1 MSFRI
6 LIADD
11 EPIIRR
17 DLRELLQGIGHTVV
31 AEAGNGV
38 QALELVARHR
48 PDVVIVDIKMPALD
62 GIAVAKEIS
71 AEYPVIVLT
80 AYSSPD
86 LVLPARDAGVMAY
99 LTKPFREKDI
109 GPALEL
115 AVTHFLRESRLS
127 ERVAVLK
134 RQLETRRLVDRAKG
148 LIMDREGVS
157 EAQAFRSLQKLSM
170 DRNVPLHEVAEAII
184 RAHG

>member
-17 DLRELLQGIGHTVV
+17 DLRELLQGIGHDVV
-31 AEAGNGV
+31 AEAKDGV

-62 GIAVAKEIS
+62 GIAVAREIS

-80 AYSSPD
+80 AFSSPD
-86 LVLPARDAGVMAY
+86 LILPARDAGVMAY

-109 GPALEL
+109 APAIEL
-115 AVTHFLRESRLS
+115 AVTHFLRESHLGG
-127 ERVAVLK
+127 RVAVLK
-134 RQLETRRLVDRAKG
+134 QQLETRRLVDRAKG
-148 LIMDREGVS
+148 LIMDREGLS
-157 EAQAFRSLQKLSM
+157 EAQAFRFMQKLSM
-170 DRNVPLHEVAEAII
+170 ESNIPMRDVAETII
-184 RAHG
+184 GTPN